1 MQKNASGRWIS
12 VTKSLP
18 ACFLCSAY
26 LLKLKKLKRT
36 TLFFRKKVPTFLH
49 EGRHFLCKRSL
60 YSYPYI
66 PMYIRIHANETR
78 NICLWSREYM
88 QMQPDF
94 PCKGISKGRLT
105 VLMCQPNCLICN
117 KMSGKID
124 TGCYFDLSEYLCWR
138 KYRKAFSS
146 LYKKSIEE
154 ISCWKEKNYSLNRT
168 MVLIFGFYDMV

>member
-1 MQKNASGRWIS
+1 MAGKTIIRNSPSDRCFQ
-12 VTKSLP
+12 TKQNVSDNGFSQNRGLD
-18 ACFLCSAY
+18 LI
-26 LLKLKKLKRT
+26 
-36 TLFFRKKVPTFLH
+36 KVPTFLH

-88 QMQPDF
+88 QMQPDL
-94 PCKGISKGRLT
+94 PCKGICKGGLT
-105 VLMCQPNCLICN
+105 VLMCQLNCLIGN
-117 KMSGKID
+117 KMSGKIE